1 MAIHFARYPPGLMGP
16 TAWLTWSG
24 TQRFPCCWWR
34 WRSLPTSTY
43 HFLRLPPTTGLMTLT
58 LLSSLGLGGLGRL
71 GVPMVLQV
79 VEVVPGADFYTVL
92 MQYMLSF
99 PLFTGAMQLDMSSL
113 GRQRVPVVM
122 LATLGTLILTVTVA
136 CP

>member
-1 MAIHFARYPPGLMGP
+1 
-16 TAWLTWSG
+16 
-24 TQRFPCCWWR
+24 
-34 WRSLPTSTY
+34 
-43 HFLRLPPTTGLMTLT
+43 MTLT

-71 GVPMVLQV
+71 GVPMVLRV

-92 MQYMLSF
+92 MQYMLSL
-99 PLFTGAMQLDMSSL
+99 PLFTGTMQLDMSSL

>member
-1 MAIHFARYPPGLMGP
+1 
-16 TAWLTWSG
+16 
-24 TQRFPCCWWR
+24 
-34 WRSLPTSTY
+34 
-43 HFLRLPPTTGLMTLT
+43 MTLT